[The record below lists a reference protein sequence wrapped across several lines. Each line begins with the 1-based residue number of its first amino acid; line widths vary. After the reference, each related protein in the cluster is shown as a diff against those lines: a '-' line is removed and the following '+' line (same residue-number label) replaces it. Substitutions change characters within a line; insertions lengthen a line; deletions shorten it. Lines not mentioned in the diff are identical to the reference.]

1 VNALD
6 FPVLRAD
13 DEFAGDGYPG
23 AEKVPGMGRV
33 ISAGNHRVSVDE
45 RLAVHQSDIAQVADQ
60 L

>member
-1 VNALD
+1 MSALD

-13 DEFAGDGYPG
+13 DEFAGDGHAS
-23 AEKVPGMGRV
+23 AEKVPGMGGV
-33 ISAGNHRVSVDE
+33 ICAGNHRVSMDE